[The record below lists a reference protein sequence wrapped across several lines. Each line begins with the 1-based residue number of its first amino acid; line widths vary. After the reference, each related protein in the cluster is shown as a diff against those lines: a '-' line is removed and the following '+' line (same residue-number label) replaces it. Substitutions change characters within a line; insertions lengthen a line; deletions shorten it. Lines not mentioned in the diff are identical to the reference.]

1 MLCSNLKYDV
11 PTRSYWSTRWFSS
24 TTHANLS
31 PKGLV
36 PGCPPCCAQLPHGTM
51 LKDTNKKCNCSLI
64 WYTICVVSGSLTQ
77 KKITIA
83 MSLGPGATHRPRRR
97 PRGRWGLVRGAQ
109 PALGRPCADRNLGRG
124 DTFLKFFRILNF
136 FRSLILW

>member
-1 MLCSNLKYDV
+1 MSQHGVTGAPGGSQV
-11 PTRSYWSTRWFSS
+11 PPTQTSVPK
-24 TTHANLS
+24 ALS
-31 PKGLV
+31 QAVHHVVHK
-36 PGCPPCCAQLPHGTM
+36 LPHGTM
-51 LKDTNKKCNCSLI
+51 LKDTNKKCNSSLI

-77 KKITIA
+77 KKIAIA